1 VLSAEEAVPDYSAQI
16 GVVTPDDLERVVQTY
31 VTPERRYLGL
41 HDPVI
46 TVTSGAW
53 IGGGVVGLGAGAWL
67 IQRFW
72 RRARARQIK

>member
-1 VLSAEEAVPDYSAQI
+1 
-16 GVVTPDDLERVVQTY
+16 VQTY

-67 IQRFW
+67 TRRFW